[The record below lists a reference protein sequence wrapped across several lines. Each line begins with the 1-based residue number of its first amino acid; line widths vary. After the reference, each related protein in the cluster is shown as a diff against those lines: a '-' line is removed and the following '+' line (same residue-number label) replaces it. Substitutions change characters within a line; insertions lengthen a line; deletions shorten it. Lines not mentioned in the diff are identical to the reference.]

1 MSAFAEPWE
10 ARAFAMVRALQDA
23 GLITPS
29 EWTGALSAEIQRGQ
43 ESSDSGDTYYRHWLT
58 ALETV
63 VAAKNLAATDALA
76 RERAAWAHAADRTP
90 HGDPIELR
98 PGDFDNQTRA

>member
-1 MSAFAEPWE
+1 MNAFAEPWE

-23 GLITPS
+23 GLITSS
-29 EWTGALSAEIQRGQ
+29 EWTAALSAEIQRGQ
-43 ESSDSGDTYYRHWLT
+43 ESADGDGTYYRHWLT

-63 VAAKNLAATDALA
+63 VAAKKLAPTDTLA
-76 RERAAWAHAADRTP
+76 RERAAWVHAAHRTP

-98 PGDFDNQTRA
+98 PGDFGHHARA